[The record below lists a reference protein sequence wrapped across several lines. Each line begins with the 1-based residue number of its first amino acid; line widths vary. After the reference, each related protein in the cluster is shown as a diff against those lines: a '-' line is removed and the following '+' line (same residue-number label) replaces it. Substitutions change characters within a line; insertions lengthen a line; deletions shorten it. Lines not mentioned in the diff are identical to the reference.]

1 MKRELST
8 LEPLR
13 DTHARTATPHAAE
26 RISADVRPARN
37 RFLRTLYA
45 ALGMACVGLAI
56 VGIVLPGW
64 PTTIWLIVA
73 AWLFSRSSRR
83 FYAMVVNHRMF
94 GPIVRDYRAGNGI
107 PLRIKLI
114 AIASIVLFAGVSA
127 FFLIVNDSIR
137 LVVVAV
143 AMFGIGFL
151 VALPVREP
159 YALQP
164 SVDVRHKP

>member
-8 LEPLR
+8 LKPLR
-13 DTHARTATPHAAE
+13 DTHSNASPPHLSE
-26 RISADVRPARN
+26 EESDDVRPARN
-37 RFLRTLYA
+37 RFLRTVYA
-45 ALGMACVGLAI
+45 TLGMACVGLAL

-73 AWLFSRSSRR
+73 AWLFSRSSSR
-83 FYAMVVNHRMF
+83 FYALVVNNRVF

-127 FFLIVNDSIR
+127 FCFIANNSFRLI
-137 LVVVAV
+137 VVAV

-164 SVDVRHKP
+164 SVDVRQKP